1 MGSVGTQ
8 KTSAAPKAAGGFQFG
23 GNAGSVGTQKT
34 SAAPKAVGGF
44 QFGTKAPLLNQAPS
58 GTIFQ
63 SKSNPGNT
71 GGDSFNLNNN
81 RGTKSLFETNSRSD
95 SLNLLKQRL
104 GAGKAA
110 QTKRQNATGGAKAFV
125 NTPAQQLGN
134 MLPPKAQQA
143 GNATTAFNQN
153 PSGFPKP
160 QTQQFGNAPTQFNQ
174 TPGGFPKPQ
183 TQQFGNAP
191 GNAFQQ
197 QAQQT
202 ANQPAAAHNFPG
214 QSAQRFIS
222 GGKPGNVKP
231 CRFDP
236 NCHRADCYFNHPQ
249 RDSGNGGGN
258 TGSTEQNSGGKPGN
272 VKPCRFDPNCHRAGC
287 YFSHPKRDAAGSR
300 QQQPPGMPS
309 ASAFGQT
316 PFGQPS
322 RPNSDGKLHNGS
334 RQQNINTL
342 KSRMK
347 RSPDTN
353 QFQNPNPFQNQQPP
367 SSGFSRGNN
376 RQRKKVRPRKKKGR

>member
-1 MGSVGTQ
+1 M
-8 KTSAAPKAAGGFQFG
+8 
-23 GNAGSVGTQKT
+23 
-34 SAAPKAVGGF
+34 
-44 QFGTKAPLLNQAPS
+44 
-58 GTIFQ
+58 
-63 SKSNPGNT
+63 
-71 GGDSFNLNNN
+71 
-81 RGTKSLFETNSRSD
+81 
-95 SLNLLKQRL
+95 

-125 NTPAQQLGN
+125 NTPAQQSGN

-143 GNATTAFNQN
+143 GNATTTFNQN

-214 QSAQRFIS
+214 QSAQRFI
-222 GGKPGNVKP
+222 
-231 CRFDP
+231 
-236 NCHRADCYFNHPQ
+236 
-249 RDSGNGGGN
+249 
-258 TGSTEQNSGGKPGN
+258 SGGKPGN